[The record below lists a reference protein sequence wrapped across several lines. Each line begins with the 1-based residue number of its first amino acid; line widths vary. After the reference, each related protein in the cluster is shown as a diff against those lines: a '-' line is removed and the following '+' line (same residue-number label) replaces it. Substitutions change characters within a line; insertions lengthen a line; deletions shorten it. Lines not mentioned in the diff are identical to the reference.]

1 VETIRVDQNFAV
13 EYIDIREGVIID
25 YGDGRE
31 VKIPPHSE
39 RIYLEVWRN
48 LACEVLFYTEVQ
60 PNADPSDRIHLMIH
74 AGDCVRRGFLMNV
87 QDALSIVHGLTT
99 AIQRSIAA
107 DIPLKPGV
115 TDRCDVLPVLTLINP
130 R

>member
-1 VETIRVDQNFAV
+1 METIRDDQNFAV

-60 PNADPSDRIHLMIH
+60 PNADPSDRIHLIIH
-74 AGDCVRRGFLMNV
+74 RVDGDRRGFLMNV
-87 QDALSIVHGLTT
+87 QDAISVVHGLTT
-99 AIQRSIAA
+99 AIQRAIAA
-107 DIPLKPGV
+107 DISMKPGV
-115 TDRCDVLPVLTLINP
+115 TDRCDARPVLMLINP